1 MFNILLLTFQ
11 LLTTTLS
18 GKITDDNAA
27 TPIANAQVQLL
38 PTNKIAITDKAGNYI
53 FEGIENGIYTLQ
65 ITTTGYK
72 ISQTQIRIH
81 SVPQTMNVALVVDK
95 VTLEEVVVQSTKADK
110 NSATTF
116 TNISAKEIKAGNLGQ
131 DLPIL
136 LNSTPSVV
144 TTSDAGAGVGY
155 TGIRIRGTDASRIN
169 VTINGV
175 PVNDAES
182 HGTYWVNMP
191 DLASSIGNIQIQ
203 RGVGTSTNGAA
214 AFGAS
219 LNIQTNNLSK
229 VAFGQFS
236 SSAGS
241 FNTLKNTF
249 QAGSG
254 LINNKFAFETRLSKI
269 TSDGFIDRASADLKS
284 FFVSGAYF
292 GKKSVLK
299 TTLFSGREKTYQAWN
314 GVPEDTLK
322 AGNRKYNYFTY
333 PNQTDNYQQDYYQ
346 LIYTKEIANNFNVNA
361 ALFYTR
367 GRGYY
372 EEYSTQQALADYKIQ
387 NVMVGAETID
397 TTNLVRQQWLDNHF
411 YGFTMSGNYDN
422 KKKLKASIGGGW
434 NRYLGDHYGK
444 VIWAQFAGNSNID
457 DKYYSNDA
465 TKDDGNIY
473 GKIFYQVLPKVNVFA
488 DLQGR
493 AIAYTFVGVG
503 VDGKDLTQT
512 VNYLFF
518 NPKAGFTWDISQNH
532 YFYTSAS
539 VGQKE
544 PTRGDFVNAPPEK
557 RPKSEYLT
565 NIESGIVGRRSMFNY
580 AANFYLMSYKNQL
593 VVTGQLDDVGNSL
606 RRNVNNSYR
615 AGIELQVGAKISEL
629 FTANLNLT
637 ISRNKIKNFT
647 EILYDENLA
656 EIQKIEH
663 TNTNI
668 AMSPNVIF
676 GGQLAFTPLKGLVFT
691 VLPKYVG
698 KQYLDNTANE
708 TRALKPYF
716 VTDARINYEVQQQ
729 WIKNLSFAVQV
740 NNIFDKL
747 YESNGATYPGFYEGV
762 LYNNNYFY
770 PQAGTNFL
778 AGATVKF

>member
-1 MFNILLLTFQ
+1 MFNILLFTFQ
-11 LLTTTLS
+11 LLFATLS
-18 GKITDDNAA
+18 GKVTDDNAA

-38 PTNKIAITDKAGNYI
+38 PTNKSTITDEAGNYH
-53 FEGIENGIYTLQ
+53 FEDIENGTYTLQ
-65 ITTTGYK
+65 ITSEGYK
-72 ISQTQIRIH
+72 ISQTQVRIYRPQH
-81 SVPQTMNVALVVDK
+81 SQNIGLTSDK
-95 VTLEEVVVQSTKADK
+95 VALEEVVVQSIKADK

-116 TNISAKEIKAGNLGQ
+116 TNITGKDIKPGNLGQ

-144 TTSDAGAGVGY
+144 TTSDGGAGVGY

-182 HGTYWVNMP
+182 HGTFWVNMP
-191 DLASSIGNIQIQ
+191 DIASSIGNIQIQ
-203 RGVGTSTNGAA
+203 RGVGTSSNGAA

-229 VAFGQFS
+229 EAFGQIS

-241 FNTLKNTF
+241 FNTFKNTF

-269 TSDGFIDRASADLKS
+269 TSDGFIDRASSDLKS
-284 FFVSGAYF
+284 FFVSAAYF

-299 TTLFSGREKTYQAWN
+299 TTIFSGKEKTYQAWN

-322 AGNRKYNYFTY
+322 GGNRKYNEFTY

-346 LIYTKEIANNFNVNA
+346 LIYTKEIANNFNFNA

-367 GRGYY
+367 GKGYY
-372 EEYSTQQALADYKIQ
+372 EEYKTEQKLSKYQIPK
-387 NVMVGAETID
+387 VVVGEETVD
-397 TTNLVRQQWLDNHF
+397 TTNLVRQKWLDNHF
-411 YGFTMSGNYDN
+411 YGFTLSGNYDN

-434 NRYLGDHYGK
+434 NKYLGSHFGK
-444 VIWAQFAGNSNID
+444 VIWAQFAGNSSLG
-457 DKYYSNDA
+457 DKYYNNNA
-465 TKDDGNIY
+465 TKNDGNVY
-473 GKIFYQVLPKVNVFA
+473 GKIFYQLLPKVNVFA

-493 AIAYTFVGVG
+493 AISYNFLGEDK
-503 VDGKDLTQT
+503 DGADLTQT
-512 VNYLFF
+512 VNYFFF

-544 PTRGDFVNAPPEK
+544 PTRGDFVKAPPEK
-557 RPKSEYLT
+557 RPKSEHLT
-565 NIESGIVGRRSMFNY
+565 NIESGIVGRKSIFNY

-593 VVTGQLDDVGNSL
+593 VITGQLDDVGNPL
-606 RRNVNNSYR
+606 RRNADNSYR
-615 AGIELQVGAKISEL
+615 AGIELQLGAKISQL
-629 FTANLNLT
+629 FAANLNLT
-637 ISRNKIKNFT
+637 LSRNKVKDFT
-647 EILYDENLA
+647 EILYDENYM
-656 EIQKIEH
+656 ENKVKH
-663 TNTNI
+663 SNTDI

-676 GGQLAFTPLKGLVFT
+676 GGQLSFTPIKNLVFT

-698 KQYLDNTANE
+698 KQYLDNTSND
-708 TRALKPYF
+708 TRALKAYF
-716 VTDARINYEVQQQ
+716 VTDARINYEVPQR
-729 WIKNLSFAVQV
+729 WIKNLSFAVVV
-740 NNIFDKL
+740 NNVFNQK
-747 YESNGATYPGFYEGV
+747 YESNGATYPG
-762 LYNNNYFY
+762 LYAGDVYNSNYYF

-778 AGATVKF
+778 AGATIKF

>member
-1 MFNILLLTFQ
+1 MTGVQTCALPIS
-11 LLTTTLS
+11 LS
-18 GKITDDNAA
+18 GKVTDDNSA

-38 PTNKIAITDKAGNYI
+38 PTNKTAITDEAGNYS
-53 FEGIENGIYTLQ
+53 FKGIENGNYTLQ

-72 ISQTQIRIH
+72 ISQTPIRIH
-81 SVPQTMNVALVVDK
+81 RPKNTMNVAMAGDK
-95 VTLEEVVVQSTKADK
+95 VALEEVVVQSIKADK

-116 TNISAKEIKAGNLGQ
+116 TNITAKDIKAGNLGQ
-131 DLPIL
+131 DLPFL

-144 TTSDAGAGVGY
+144 ISSDAGAGVGY
-155 TGIRIRGTDASRIN
+155 TGIRIRGTDPSRIN

-175 PVNDAES
+175 PINDPED
-182 HGTYWVNMP
+182 HGTWWVNMP
-191 DLASSIGNIQIQ
+191 DLASSVGNIQIQ

-229 VAFGQFS
+229 VAFGQLS

-284 FFVSGAYF
+284 FFLSGAYY

-299 TTLFSGREKTYQAWN
+299 TTIFSGREKTYQAWN
-314 GVPEDTLK
+314 GVPEDTLM
-322 AGNRKYNYFTY
+322 AGNRRYNEFTY
-333 PNQTDNYQQDYYQ
+333 PNQTDNYQQDFYQ
-346 LIYTKEIANNFNVNA
+346 LIYTKEIANNFNINA
-361 ALFYTR
+361 TLFYTR

-372 EEYSTQQALADYKIQ
+372 EEYKTEQKLSKYQIS
-387 NVMVGAETID
+387 NVVVGAD
-397 TTNLVRQQWLDNHF
+397 TLTKTNLVRQKWLDNHF

-434 NRYLGDHYGK
+434 NQFLGGHYGK
-444 VIWAQFAGNSNID
+444 VIWAQFANNSNLG

-465 TKDDGNIY
+465 TKDDGNVY
-473 GKIFYQVLPKVNVFA
+473 GKVYYQLLPKVNVFA

-493 AIAYTFVGVG
+493 AIGYTFLG
-503 VDGKDLTQT
+503 VDKDGIDLTQT
-512 VNYLFF
+512 VNYVFF

-532 YFYTSAS
+532 YFYTSSS

-544 PTRGDFVNAPPEK
+544 PTRGDFVNASPER

-606 RRNVNNSYR
+606 RRNVDNSYR
-615 AGIELQVGAKISEL
+615 AGIELQLGAKISEL

-637 ISRNKIKNFT
+637 LSKNKIKQFK
-647 EILYDENLA
+647 EILYDENYTENINA
-656 EIQKIEH
+656 H
-663 TNTNI
+663 TNTDI
-668 AMSPNVIF
+668 AMSPNVIL
-676 GGQLAFTPLKGLVFT
+676 GGQLVFTPLKGLVFT

-698 KQYLDNTANE
+698 KQFLDNTSND
-708 TRALKPYF
+708 TRALKAYF
-716 VTDARINYEVQQQ
+716 VTDARINYEVPQKL
-729 WIKNLSFAVQV
+729 IKNLSFAVQV
-740 NNIFDKL
+740 NNVFNKK
-747 YESNGATYPGFYEGV
+747 YEANGATYPGLYEGIV
-762 LYNNNYFY
+762 YNYNYYY